1 MPLTAILDRNGD
13 LLLDFFGGAAGPLR
27 DDLNVVAG
35 HVGIGFHGQIVE
47 GDHAPDRQQGG
58 CREDQKAVVQGEID
72 DRRGSCGSLPVR
84 RVLKQQRIG
93 DHAVAG
99 PYAR

>member
-1 MPLTAILDRNGD
+1 MPFTAILDRNGD

-27 DDLNVVAG
+27 DDLDVVVG
-35 HVGIGFHGQIVE
+35 YVGIRFHRQIVE
-47 GDHAPDRQQGG
+47 RDHAPDHQQDGRRQNQ
-58 CREDQKAVVQGEID
+58 EAVVQGEID
-72 DRRGSCGSLPVR
+72 ERANHVDLPVR

-99 PYAR
+99 PDAR